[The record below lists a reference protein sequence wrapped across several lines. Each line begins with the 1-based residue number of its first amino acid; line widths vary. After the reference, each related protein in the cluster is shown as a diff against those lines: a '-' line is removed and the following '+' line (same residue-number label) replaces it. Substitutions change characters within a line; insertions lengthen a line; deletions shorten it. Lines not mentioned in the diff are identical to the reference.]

1 MSRILRLPGYAGVGL
16 VLAYRYT
23 LGMLFPASC
32 KYHPSCSRYA
42 HRGAA
47 SSTASC
53 AGASSPAGG
62 CSAATP
68 GAAAASTTCTTRRS
82 SGAARDPADPPVLAI
97 LGPLER
103 PLRWVLEH
111 LHSDVGLTWAW
122 SIVVLTIIVRL
133 AMVPLTVRQI
143 HSMQRM
149 QVFLPQMKELQKKYK
164 GDKQKQNEELMKF
177 YREHNI
183 NPAAS
188 CLPMLV
194 QIPIFFA
201 LYFVLKDFEKT
212 VLKNYAGLA
221 TWAGCTSSRTSP
233 TTSQP
238 HWSGY
243 LLVVIYAGSQ
253 VASTYFMSTTMDKT
267 QRILFMVLPLGFVFF
282 ILSGSVVFP
291 AGLLLYWVTTNLWTV
306 GQGLITRRLVPR
318 TAAAAAEGEKRSSRT
333 APGTRTS
340 GQPARR
346 SRAGGRCTTD
356 GAPPREAQ
364 EAEPRERRLPARSG
378 T

>member
-1 MSRILRLPGYAGVGL
+1 MIHM
-16 VLAYRYT
+16 VL
-23 LGMLFPASC
+23 
-32 KYHPSCSRYA
+32 
-42 HRGAA
+42 
-47 SSTASC
+47 
-53 AGASSPAGG
+53 
-62 CSAATP
+62 
-68 GAAAASTTCTTRRS
+68 
-82 SGAARDPADPPVLAI
+82 PVLAI
-97 LGPLER
+97 LGPIER
-103 PLRWVLEH
+103 PLRWGLEH

-122 SIVVLTIIVRL
+122 SIVALTIIVRL

-149 QVFLPQMKELQKKYK
+149 QAFLPEMKEIQKKYK

-177 YREHNI
+177 YRERNI

-194 QIPIFFA
+194 QLPIFFA

-212 VLKNYAGLA
+212 VLKNYPGSDLSWLHLVPNITDNITA
-221 TWAGCTSSRTSP
+221 
-233 TTSQP
+233 

-267 QRILFMVLPLGFVFF
+267 QRILFMILPLGFVFF

-306 GQGLITRRLVPR
+306 GQGLVTRRLVPR
-318 TAAAAAEGEKRSSRT
+318 NAAVTEKRSSRT
-333 APGTRTS
+333 PPRSTGS
-340 GQPARR
+340 GDGNGGAPARPPDKPPAPAAPR
-346 SRAGGRCTTD
+346 RVKRKKQNRA
-356 GAPPREAQ
+356 
-364 EAEPRERRLPARSG
+364 RR
-378 T
+378 

>member
-1 MSRILRLPGYAGVGL
+1 VILPIL
-16 VLAYRYT
+16 
-23 LGMLFPASC
+23 
-32 KYHPSCSRYA
+32 
-42 HRGAA
+42 
-47 SSTASC
+47 
-53 AGASSPAGG
+53 
-62 CSAATP
+62 
-68 GAAAASTTCTTRRS
+68 
-82 SGAARDPADPPVLAI
+82 PVLAI
-97 LGPLER
+97 LGPIER
-103 PLRWVLEH
+103 PLRWGLEH

-122 SIVVLTIIVRL
+122 SIVVLTILVRL

-212 VLKNYAGLA
+212 VLKNYPGSDLGWLHLVPNITDNITA
-221 TWAGCTSSRTSP
+221 
-233 TTSQP
+233 

-243 LLVVIYAGSQ
+243 LLVIIYAGSQ

-318 TAAAAAEGEKRSSRT
+318 TAAAAAAGEKRSSRT

-340 GQPARR
+340 GQPAP
-346 SRAGGRCTTD
+346 AGAQAAA
-356 GAPPREAQ
+356 APPTA
-364 EAEPRERRLPARSG
+364 PRRVKRKKQNRARR
-378 T
+378 